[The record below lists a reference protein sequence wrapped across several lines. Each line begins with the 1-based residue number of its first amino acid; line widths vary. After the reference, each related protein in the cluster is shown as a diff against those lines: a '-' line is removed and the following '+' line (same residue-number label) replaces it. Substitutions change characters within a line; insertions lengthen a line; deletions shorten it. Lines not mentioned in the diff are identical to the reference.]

1 MFDLDDALKSPY
13 SPISPSY
20 VPPLRMYH
28 RAVVYHLRNGNGF
41 NRPPAFSNIPPT
53 EEIYKYGGP
62 IVRVAVPENAAIEE
76 IMICNN
82 AFCSMCSLFQGSPAT
97 GDPDYNLHNLPFI
110 HAKYIDAG
118 NMSIIAP
125 GSLTDTQFEA
135 GGSRDLAA
143 VPEKTLRGAE
153 AINLLF
159 SDGHHRTAIVC
170 DAEKCNKCRV

>member
-1 MFDLDDALKSPY
+1 
-13 SPISPSY
+13 
-20 VPPLRMYH
+20 
-28 RAVVYHLRNGNGF
+28 
-41 NRPPAFSNIPPT
+41 
-53 EEIYKYGGP
+53 
-62 IVRVAVPENAAIEE
+62 
-76 IMICNN
+76 
-82 AFCSMCSLFQGSPAT
+82 
-97 GDPDYNLHNLPFI
+97 LHNLPFI